1 MYSSTTQNICCG
13 SSACGIAS
21 STAAPRMWNRPYRR
35 SALTHLSATMPASE
49 GMHSEAMPIVE
60 KIAPKLV
67 PDQCKVWNHHVPM
80 VSSHAPQ
87 M

>member
-1 MYSSTTQNICCG
+1 M
-13 SSACGIAS
+13 
-21 STAAPRMWNRPYRR
+21 
-35 SALTHLSATMPASE
+35 
-49 GMHSEAMPIVE
+49 VE

-67 PDQCKVWNHHVPM
+67 PDQCWFWNHQVPM